1 MIDYINIIKVLS
13 ALAFVYYSLR
23 NYFALKYENTIY
35 SYQILFQ
42 ALGLVTYLSL
52 QFKLI

>member
-1 MIDYINIIKVLS
+1 MTDYINIIKVLS

-23 NYFALKYENTIY
+23 NYFALRCKATIY
-35 SYQILFQ
+35 LHHIFIQ
-42 ALGLVTYLSL
+42 ALGLVIYLTL